1 MIMTTSNSFAN
12 PNNASQNTELN
23 PNYAIPSILVL
34 AGIPLIWVQPIAAG
48 VVAIFGLFLVYQAA
62 TIRLVFTTTDLEV
75 YRSQEKFRT
84 FPYQDWQDWQVFW
97 FAFPVLFYFKEVK
110 SIHFLPVLFDA
121 QMLKTCL
128 EKHIPLP
135 KSRP

>member
-1 MIMTTSNSFAN
+1 MTTSNPFVD
-12 PNNASQNTELN
+12 PNIAAQATELN
-23 PNYAIPSILVL
+23 PNYAIPVVLVL
-34 AGIPLIWVQPIAAG
+34 AGVPLIWVQPIAAG

-84 FPYQDWQDWQVFW
+84 FPYQDWQDWKVFW
-97 FAFPVLFYFKEVK
+97 FGFPILLYFKEVK

-128 EKHIPLP
+128 EKYIPLK
-135 KSRP
+135 KSS

>member
-1 MIMTTSNSFAN
+1 MTTSNPFVD
-12 PNNASQNTELN
+12 PNIASQATELN
-23 PNYAIPSILVL
+23 PNYAIPVVLVL
-34 AGIPLIWVQPIAAG
+34 AGVPLIWVQPIAAG

-62 TIRLVFTTTDLEV
+62 TIRLVFTATDLEV

-84 FPYQDWQDWQVFW
+84 FPYQEWQDWKVFW

-121 QMLKTCL
+121 RMLRTCL
-128 EKHIPLP
+128 EKNIPLQ
-135 KSRP
+135 KL